1 MYTQKKGTCS
11 IHVYTEQMYMCSIY
25 VYAEKVYM
33 LSLIHVYTEI
43 CTCCV
48 RSKNTQKNMYM
59 FSIHVYT
66 GKMHMLCSIHVYT
79 QKMHM
84 STDMFD
90 PCTHTKSTC
99 TPIVS
104 KLNYSVLGV
113 NHAVITGCT
122 SLETS
127 STEAWLVGLSHAKPS

>member
-1 MYTQKKGTCS
+1 MFDPCIHRKKVHVFDPCIHRTNVCIRSMYTQKSLHVVFDPC
-11 IHVYTEQMYMCSIY
+11 IHRKM
-25 VYAEKVYM
+25 
-33 LSLIHVYTEI
+33 

-48 RSKNTQKNMYM
+48 RSKNTQKNMY
-59 FSIHVYT
+59 
-66 GKMHMLCSIHVYT
+66 MLCSIHVYT

-90 PCTHTKSTC
+90 PCTHTQSTC